1 MRSRRERM
9 TTLAPARW
17 LIVSVVAMASGVLVA
32 PAQAS
37 AQVPTTSIS
46 RAEAKRIVREYNE
59 INAANNDSLS
69 VEGQAG
75 IEAAPILLI
84 DDTTF
89 REYQGRGETTLD
101 EDARVDQVRVF
112 VPEQTGYPRQFLAT
126 ERVTSG
132 GSKYRQ
138 VLVFVQAAE
147 GDDWKVTMAAQ
158 LDASDR
164 LPRPLVDRD
173 GASRLVDADHAGDLV
188 ARPEALSA
196 ELAQVWTRA
205 NGEERAPSRVFADG
219 PLTTGVIDVFINRLS
234 NTGVTAE
241 VDFQFAPAD
250 EYPAVAYRT
259 EDGGAVVLFAVDAR
273 ELLRPIDGEGALVQ
287 PESRGPLSGL
297 VLPGSYASVV
307 YDRIA
312 LVVASV
318 PPEGAK
324 ARATALGIYDGTVSV
339 AVSPA

>member
-1 MRSRRERM
+1 VRV
-9 TTLAPARW
+9 P
-17 LIVSVVAMASGVLVA
+17 IVVVVLGVLAV
-32 PAQAS
+32 PVHAS

-46 RAEAKRIVREYNE
+46 PAEAKRIVREYST
-59 INAANNDSLS
+59 INSANNASLS

-89 REYQGRGETTLD
+89 REYQGRGERTLD
-101 EDARVDQVRVF
+101 ERARVDQVRVF

-126 ERVTSG
+126 ERVTSD

-147 GDDWKVTMAAQ
+147 GESWKVTMAAQ
-158 LDASDR
+158 MDASER

-173 GASRLVDADHAGDLV
+173 GASRLVDADHAADLV

-196 ELAQVWTRA
+196 ELARVWTRA
-205 NGEERAPSRVFADG
+205 NGEERAPSMVFADG
-219 PLTTGVIDVFINRLS
+219 PLTSGVIDAFINRLAGM
-234 NTGVTAE
+234 GVTAE

-259 EDGGAVVLFAVDAR
+259 EGGGALVLFAVETR
-273 ELLRPIDGEGALVQ
+273 ELLRPIDGDGALEQ
-287 PESRGPLSGL
+287 PESRRTLGGL
-297 VLPGSYASVV
+297 VLPGRYASVI

-318 PPEGAK
+318 PPEGRS
-324 ARATALGIYDGTVSV
+324 ARAEALGLYDGTVAV
-339 AVSPA
+339 EVSPAA

>member
-1 MRSRRERM
+1 V
-9 TTLAPARW
+9 TTTVRPRWVAPSAIVVALAV
-17 LIVSVVAMASGVLVA
+17 LSVSVH
-32 PAQAS
+32 AS

-46 RAEAKRIVREYNE
+46 PAEAKRIVREYST
-59 INAANNDSLS
+59 INSANNASLN
-69 VEGQAG
+69 VEGQTG

-89 REYQGRGETTLD
+89 REYQGRGESTLD

-126 ERVTSG
+126 ERVTSD

-147 GDDWKVTMAAQ
+147 GDSWKVTMAAQ
-158 LDASDR
+158 MDASVR
-164 LPRPLVDRD
+164 LPRLLVDRD

-188 ARPEALSA
+188 ARPEALA
-196 ELAQVWTRA
+196 GELAQVWTRA
-205 NGEERAPSRVFADG
+205 NGEERAPSTVFADG
-219 PLTTGVIDVFINRLS
+219 PLTSGVIDAFINRLAG
-234 NTGVTAE
+234 TGVTAE

-259 EDGGAVVLFAVDAR
+259 EGGGALVLFAVDTR
-273 ELLRPIDGEGALVQ
+273 ELLRPIDGEGALEQ
-287 PESRGPLSGL
+287 PESRETFGGL
-297 VLPGSYASVV
+297 VLPGRFASVI

-318 PPEGAK
+318 PPEGGK
-324 ARATALGIYDGTVSV
+324 ARAAALGLYDGTVAV
-339 AVSPA
+339 EVSPSG